1 MKVLILAGYAD
12 SLVNFRGSLIA
23 ALAASGHG
31 VIGAAPGI
39 DAALAQRL
47 EALGARAVSVE
58 YTRPNK
64 ISRTVRS
71 TIRVR
76 CYTSGDGYPRHQDE
90 AAQLCELHGRR

>member
-39 DAALAQRL
+39 DAASRSASRRS
-47 EALGARAVSVE
+47 ARGR
-58 YTRPNK
+58 Y
-64 ISRTVRS
+64 RS
-71 TIRVR
+71 N
-76 CYTSGDGYPRHQDE
+76 SSAP
-90 AAQLCELHGRR
+90 A